1 VAADGEVCPVRLAR
15 LLRAAPDQLSP
26 AASIDVLSLP
36 GQKAQITQQNIAC
49 GVMKSVLPKTVINTS
64 FVYPSGTP

>member
-1 VAADGEVCPVRLAR
+1 MTTSALFGRHGFFVRRRISWAR
-15 LLRAAPDQLSP
+15 

-49 GVMKSVLPKTVINTS
+49 GVVKSDLPKTVINTW

>member
-1 VAADGEVCPVRLAR
+1 VAADGEVCPFRSAR
-15 LLRAAPDQLSP
+15 LLRAAPDQLIP

-36 GQKAQITQQNIAC
+36 GQQAQITQQNIAC

-64 FVYPSGTP
+64 FVYPTGTP

>member
-1 VAADGEVCPVRLAR
+1 VAADDEVCPFRSAR

-36 GQKAQITQQNIAC
+36 GQKARITQQNIAC
-49 GVMKSVLPKTVINTS
+49 GVMKSVLPKTVINTW